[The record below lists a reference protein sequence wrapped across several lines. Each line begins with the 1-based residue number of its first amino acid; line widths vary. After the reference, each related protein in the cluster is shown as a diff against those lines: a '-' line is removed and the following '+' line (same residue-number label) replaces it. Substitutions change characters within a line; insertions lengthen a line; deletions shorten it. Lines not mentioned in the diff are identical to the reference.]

1 MLREIRNNYQKHKL
15 EEDHL
20 PDDPIGLFNL
30 WLNEAIQGQVNEP
43 TAMVLATS
51 ANSIPDTRVVLLK
64 EIDRG
69 NFLFYTNYNSTK
81 AEQLK
86 NNPQVALNFFW
97 PELERQVRVKGVVS
111 KVHDSLSDD
120 YFNTRPRESQL
131 GAWASAQSE
140 QLVDREELENKY
152 KELEKQYKG
161 TTIPKPAYWG
171 GYQVTPNEIE
181 FWQGRPG
188 RLHDRIR
195 YYSIIRDKWE
205 FKRLSP

>member
-15 EEDHL
+15 EEVHL

-51 ANSIPDTRVVLLK
+51 VHDIPDTRVVLLK
-64 EIDRG
+64 EIDNG
-69 NFLFYTNYNSTK
+69 NFLFYTNYNSAK
-81 AEQLK
+81 ARQMAT
-86 NNPQVALNFFW
+86 NSQVALNFFW
-97 PELERQVRVKGVVS
+97 SELERQVRVKGAIT
-111 KVHDSLSDD
+111 KVNANLSNE

-140 QLVDREELENKY
+140 TLTGREELEQKY
-152 KELEKQYKG
+152 KQLEKQYEG
-161 TTIPKPAYWG
+161 IVIPKPAFWG
-171 GYQVTPNEIE
+171 GYQVTPSEIE

-195 YYSIIRDKWE
+195 YYRIAQHDWE

>member
-15 EEDHL
+15 EEVDL
-20 PDDPIGLFNL
+20 PDDPVVLFNL

-51 ANSIPDTRVVLLK
+51 AHNIPDTRVVLLK
-64 EIDRG
+64 EIDHG
-69 NFLFYTNYNSTK
+69 NFLFYTNYTSSKARQMATNS
-81 AEQLK
+81 
-86 NNPQVALNFFW
+86 QVALNFFW
-97 PELERQVRVKGVVS
+97 PELERQVRVKGVIS
-111 KVHDSLSDD
+111 KVHDDLSNE
-120 YFNTRPRESQL
+120 YFDTRPRESQL

-140 QLVDREELENKY
+140 TLTSREELEQKY
-152 KELEKQYKG
+152 RKLETQFEG
-161 TTIPKPAYWG
+161 QIIPKPNYWG

-181 FWQGRPG
+181 FWQGRPS

-195 YYSIIRDKWE
+195 YYRISPHDWE

>member
-15 EEDHL
+15 EEVNL
-20 PDDPIGLFNL
+20 PEDPIVQFNL

-43 TAMVLATS
+43 TAMILATS
-51 ANSIPDTRVVLLK
+51 VNNIPDTRVVLLK
-64 EIDRG
+64 EIDDG
-69 NFLFYTNYNSTK
+69 NFLFYTNYNSAK
-81 AEQLK
+81 ASQIVT
-86 NNPQVALNFFW
+86 NSQVALNFFW
-97 PELERQVRVKGVVS
+97 PELERQVRVKGVIS
-111 KVHDSLSDD
+111 KVHNDLSNE

-140 QLVDREELENKY
+140 KLTGREELEQKY
-152 KELEKQYKG
+152 KQLEKQYEG
-161 TTIPKPAYWG
+161 TIIPKPAFWG

-195 YYSIIRDKWE
+195 YYRISPHDWE